1 MRWLPWTML
10 LAIAVGAG
18 AAGLSGEFNPVRT
31 HPHGTAKAAAAERL
45 IIKLREPAGA
55 AAATGA
61 PITAAAVTPEE
72 AQIEAGRQR
81 VAVLAGRYGLM
92 LKNTRAITARMHVMH
107 LESVL
112 AAETLATTLEALR
125 ADPEVEYAEVD
136 QRRYAHAPPN
146 DPLFATQQWYL
157 QNSPTT
163 PSAIDAITAWGT
175 TTGSATLVIADLDT
189 GVRYDHPDLL
199 ATSAGGRLLPGYCF
213 ISDAFTANGG
223 TCPGADASDPGD
235 WVTSTEV
242 TQHPQECSGVTA
254 GNSSWHG
261 TRTAGLLGAI
271 TNNMTGIAG
280 VTWQTQILPVRVL
293 GKCGGFD
300 SDIATAM
307 LWAAGITVAGAP
319 ANTQPAKVINMS
331 LGATGSCTQTEADA
345 VSQVAAQG
353 VLVVVSAGNEGGP
366 VDSPAN
372 CAGAAAVAG
381 TRHVGTKV
389 GYSSLGPEVALSAP
403 AGNCV
408 NTAPGSTCLYPIT
421 TTFNTGTMG
430 PVANDPAYTDQVN
443 NPNLGTSFS
452 APLVSG
458 IGALMAAMNGTLNS
472 CRLISRL
479 REGALPFPQTSTT
492 SSTMCHV
499 PAGANDVQ
507 GTECICT
514 LDGKTCGAGMANASG
529 ALKAAVRPVAAVT
542 VSATVTAGQGVM
554 LQAGASAAVPPHTI
568 TTYQWASIGAQN
580 LSLQGGTTPT
590 ATVTA
595 PSCGIGTVRLTVT
608 DDLNRQDT
616 ADVVIS
622 PTAATT
628 TAPASVSAVGAC
640 SLAPAT
646 IQVAVCPTTDSVQ
659 VGGAAQTFTATLGNT
674 ANTSVTWEVNG
685 VIGGNA
691 TVGTISTSGV
701 YMPPANVPTPG
712 TVTVSA
718 VSVADPGQ
726 SSTAQV
732 TITAPPSSGG
742 GGGGALDVASLVAL
756 ALAGLAR
763 GPFRHYSSR
772 WAASSQGRCARR

>member
-1 MRWLPWTML
+1 MRWLAWTML
-10 LAIAVGAG
+10 MAAVLG
-18 AAGLSGEFNPVRT
+18 AAGLNDELNPVRT
-31 HPHGTAKAAAAERL
+31 HPHGAADTAVERL
-45 IIKLREPAGA
+45 IIKLREA
-55 AAATGA
+55 ASATA
-61 PITAAAVTPEE
+61 VIPAAVTPEE

-81 VAVLAGRYGLM
+81 VALLAGRHGLM
-92 LKNTRAITARMHVMH
+92 LKSTRAITARMHVML
-107 LESVL
+107 LEFPL
-112 AAETLATTLEALR
+112 NAEMLATTLETLR

-136 QRRYAHAPPN
+136 QRRYAHATPN
-146 DPLFATQQWYL
+146 DSLFLTQQWYL
-157 QNSPTT
+157 QNLYTT
-163 PSAIDAITAWGT
+163 PAAIDAMTAWDT

-199 ATSAGGRLLPGYCF
+199 AASAGGRLLPGYCF
-213 ISDAFTANGG
+213 ISDSFVANGG

-235 WVTSTEV
+235 WVTQTDIN
-242 TQHPQECSGVTA
+242 QHPTECSGGTPQ
-254 GNSSWHG
+254 NSSWHG

-293 GKCGGFD
+293 GKCGGLV
-300 SDIATAM
+300 SDIATAT
-307 LWAAGITVAGAP
+307 LWAAGIAVAGVP
-319 ANTQPAKVINMS
+319 NTHPAKVINMS
-331 LGATGSCTQTEADA
+331 FGGTGPCSQTEADA
-345 VSQVAAQG
+345 INQATAKG
-353 VLVVVSAGNEGGP
+353 VLIVVSAGNEGGP
-366 VDSPAN
+366 VDAPAN
-372 CAGAAAVAG
+372 CPGVAAVAG
-381 TRHVGTKV
+381 IRHVGTKV
-389 GYSSLGPEVALSAP
+389 GYSSLGPEIALSAP

-479 REGALPFPQTSTT
+479 KEGALPFPQTSTT

-542 VSATVTAGQGVM
+542 VSATVAAGQGVM

-628 TAPASVSAVGAC
+628 TAPGSVSATGAC

-712 TVTVSA
+712 TVTLSA